1 MCVTWSAPSST
12 KSQIVDVSYPV
23 VFVDSSIIIPFPK
36 EKNKV
41 WIDQSTFE
49 GLVCIDDVITFSN

>member
-1 MCVTWSAPSST
+1 MCVTWAAHSSS
-12 KSQIVDVSYPV
+12 KSPILDVSYPV

-41 WIDQSTFE
+41 WIDHSTFE
-49 GLVCIDDVITFSN
+49 GLVRRHILLK